1 MKSMQKGFTLIELMI
16 VVAIIAILAAIAIPA
31 YQTYITKT
39 QFAESQTVADGL
51 KTPIVEYFNQTG
63 NCPVIGGTAVTNGSL
78 ASNVNSYSGKYVR
91 SASVG
96 NANTGTT
103 GLCPI
108 TITFGGAGSVSAPLV
123 GNTVVFSATNSGGT
137 FSWTC
142 VPAAAIL
149 PKYTPAVC
157 H

>member
-39 QFAESQTVADGL
+39 QFAESQTVAAGL
-51 KTPIVEYFNQTG
+51 ETPIVEYFNQTG
-63 NCPVIGGTAVTNGSL
+63 ACPVIGGTAATNGSL
-78 ASNVNSYSGKYVR
+78 ASNTASYAGKYV
-91 SASVG
+91 ATAAV
-96 NANTGTT
+96 GTT
-103 GLCPI
+103 VTATALCPI
-108 TITFGGAGSVSAPLV
+108 TITFKPAGSVSTPL
-123 GNTVVFSATNSGGT
+123 GGYQVVFNGVNNGGT
-137 FSWTC
+137 ITWAC

>member
-63 NCPVIGGTAVTNGSL
+63 ACPVVGGTAVTSGGL
-78 ASNVNSYSGKYVR
+78 ASTGASYAGKYVA
-91 SASVG
+91 SATVGASV
-96 NANTGTT
+96 AAGT
-103 GLCPI
+103 LCPI
-108 TITFGGAGSVSAPLV
+108 TVTFKAAGSVSQPL
-123 GNTVVFSATNSGGT
+123 GGYTVVFNGTNNGGT
-137 FSWTC
+137 FTWSC

-149 PKYTPAVC
+149 PKYTPATC